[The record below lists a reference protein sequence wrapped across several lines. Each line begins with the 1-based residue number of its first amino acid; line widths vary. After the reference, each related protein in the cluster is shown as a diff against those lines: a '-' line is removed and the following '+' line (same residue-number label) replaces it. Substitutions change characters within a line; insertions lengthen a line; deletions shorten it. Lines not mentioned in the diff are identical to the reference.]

1 LVVVVVGVVLVVVFV
16 VVGSTVCMSGLV
28 VVVVVVGMVV
38 IFGTAIVVSS
48 TFDVLVYVHVGLGY
62 YCTVSPVGCI
72 VVVASCVY
80 FVGIVVARLA
90 SAVVVCLEWGAVS
103 FLGAIQ
109 KTCRAL
115 P

>member
-16 VVGSTVCMSGLV
+16 VVGSTVCMSGL